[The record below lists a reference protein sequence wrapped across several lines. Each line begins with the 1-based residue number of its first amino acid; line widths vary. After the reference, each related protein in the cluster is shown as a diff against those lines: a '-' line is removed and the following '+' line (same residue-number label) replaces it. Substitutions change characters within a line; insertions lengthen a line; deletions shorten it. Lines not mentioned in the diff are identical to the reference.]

1 MPISICFPSQI
12 SESPYS
18 NEADSAWEGSSDN
31 ADAASLSV
39 YGHRTTVVATQ
50 NVGVST
56 AGGLSAVSSPLSP
69 MKTSTMIRA
78 AEPDFPPKP
87 VRKSF
92 VALKSPATFESPMC
106 LCSLSGRSCH
116 FFLPP
121 LRHLRQRLQTSSVE
135 PEPGIHCGQSRGRV
149 QLRPSRSP
157 LHLCCSSRSS
167 AAPITELHVKR
178 LGSPSLGHIRKSTS
192 QTGFEL
198 KVPKSPHSSLE
209 FKLCVSEWARNIAIL
224 HLPPPAAA
232 IHVATIGVHAEQQSS
247 EAPNAHLRHFGE
259 GRISDSPAD
268 SSARQHQHCQQF
280 GRGFGWEF
288 KIVLSGKK
296 GGR

>member
-1 MPISICFPSQI
+1 MPISICFSSQI

-92 VALKSPATFESPMC
+92 VALKGPATFESPMC

-198 KVPKSPHSSLE
+198 N
-209 FKLCVSEWARNIAIL
+209 F
-224 HLPPPAAA
+224 
-232 IHVATIGVHAEQQSS
+232 
-247 EAPNAHLRHFGE
+247 
-259 GRISDSPAD
+259 
-268 SSARQHQHCQQF
+268 
-280 GRGFGWEF
+280 
-288 KIVLSGKK
+288 IVI
-296 GGR
+296 